1 MFIFFVSARNG
12 SRTLASLTKA
22 DRADI
27 ISIIAD
33 LLIKKEPEILA
44 ANKLDLEKAQLE
56 GITGPMFSRYK
67 LLYLKMICSAR
78 T

>member
-1 MFIFFVSARNG
+1 MNLFSTHVEFYVPARNG

-27 ISIIAD
+27 ISMIAD

-56 GITGPMFSRYK
+56 GITGPMFSRY
-67 LLYLKMICSAR
+67 IQSCA
-78 T
+78 

>member
-27 ISIIAD
+27 ISMIAD

-56 GITGPMFSRYK
+56 GITGPMFSRYYR
-67 LLYLKMICSAR
+67 LHVH